1 MKKSF
6 HWSLFSG
13 LIFFSFGSLLVQS
26 QTTSNQIVPFKKV
39 GQKVE
44 FSQPQGS
51 VSFSLQSQVRSGAP
65 WTNLKT
71 TPANAS
77 SPIVSLPIPP
87 EVRNRNLRVVAKVA
101 SPIGQRK
108 PMSFALARD
117 GKSLNFK
124 TTQHARLYSVERYQV
139 SKKRWYRVST
149 VAASTSPGT
158 SVRVNLPSS
167 LGKLSVNS
175 LRVIAVFGD
184 APASPDFT
192 SSVSPELRSGVS
204 RFAPRTVNA
213 TAQLAPVLSAD
224 AKLAY
229 DGVDVAV
236 EEADLWKIRGRKIY
250 LFNQLRGL
258 QVLDVT
264 DASNPEIAGYWALP
278 AQGEDLYLLG
288 GNDKGANEA
297 LLLARLPWQSDRPEG
312 TRILRVGLIND
323 SPELRTSLDLP
334 GALQESRLVG
344 DRLHIVS
351 TSWQDEEGNWSPK
364 TWVITLN
371 VSQPGILVEESR
383 RSIPRYVS
391 AIGSTEKY
399 IWLAGSESGDW
410 SRHTLTAYPILT
422 GGVLGQPMVA
432 KLGGIIQDKFKVGEI
447 KGGVAAV
454 VQTWTAPDGSWQNR
468 TLVET
473 YGTGANGVMNRR
485 AQLQVIQ
492 NEWLFAT
499 RFDGDRLYAVTF
511 QQTDPLWLLD
521 LSDPDKPAITGHL
534 EVPSWSSFIEP
545 MGNLL
550 VAVGR
555 EGAGVQ
561 ISLFDVTDRTAPQL
575 ASRVNLGESGYSWSE
590 AEWNEKAVRIL
601 PKAGLILVPVTE
613 WSGGKASHGVRILE
627 LNLSGKILSASGTIR
642 HEFSPR
648 RSTLLDGDLVASVSN
663 RELLLV
669 DVQNRS
675 APVVKA
681 EATLAFGVDRLA
693 LYSGCL
699 YQFENGN
706 SWFGGPST
714 AVMRVAQTG
723 DPDGA
728 VAQIPLTAA
737 NVSAA
742 EVIGDRLVVVEGG
755 HSYPWGLWMRRGW
768 ASDSSETTSVSV
780 WSLKNPSLPALLGR
794 VPLSASLGA
803 EVTIL
808 PASSGIV
815 AVVRKGGGSNSMVWG
830 GGVVALADARIAS
843 CGVYPS
849 GYGSASLTVDLL
861 RVVGTPTVLGSWS
874 VTDPNIDSI
883 SDVYAHGDL
892 LTFGFQKREIVPV
905 VKNVTPTQI
914 RDPATGLI
922 SVSMPPTELPNLSWQ
937 IRSCFQVLD
946 LADPTLPTPW
956 APVEIPGS
964 LLGVSW
970 IDRGGGVLFTQS
982 GADDNRVYA
991 LGFDGENASVAA
1003 ELNLGA
1009 NRALVLNAGSIYA
1022 AGDASVQRW
1031 DFIESQRIFGS
1042 PISWSV
1048 PSPGASQLKIVG
1060 GDPIVFVNN
1069 TVHLLKQSGF
1079 ISLKDLPGSLDLG
1092 LVRYDGVNLVAP
1104 TGLYGTFLIH
1114 P

>member
-213 TAQLAPVLSAD
+213 TAQLAPVFSAD
-224 AKLAY
+224 AKLAD

-264 DASNPEIAGYWALP
+264 DASNPEIAGYWPLP

-1069 TVHLLKQSGF
+1069 TVHLLKQSGS

>member
-1 MKKSF
+1 VKKSF

-213 TAQLAPVLSAD
+213 TAQLAPVFSAD
-224 AKLAY
+224 AKLAD

-264 DASNPEIAGYWALP
+264 DASNPEIAGYWPLP

-1069 TVHLLKQSGF
+1069 TVHLLKQSGS

>member
-1 MKKSF
+1 MPVF
-6 HWSLFSG
+6 QIFLFLVLG
-13 LIFFSFGSLLVQS
+13 LGFAQA
-26 QTTSNQIVPFKKV
+26 QTTNNQIVPFRKV

-51 VSFSLQSQVRSGAP
+51 ISFSLQSQVRSGAP

-149 VAASTSPGT
+149 VAASSTEGI
-158 SVRVNLPSS
+158 SVRVNLPPN
-167 LGKLSVNS
+167 LGKISAPC

-184 APASPDFT
+184 APASPDFS
-192 SSVSPELRSGVS
+192 SSVSPKLLSGVS
-204 RFAPRTVNA
+204 KFSPQIVEG
-213 TAQLAPVLSAD
+213 TAQLAPVFSAD
-224 AKLAY
+224 AKLA
-229 DGVDVAV
+229 DGGVDVAV

-264 DASNPEIAGYWALP
+264 DASNPEVAGYWPLP

-288 GNDKGANEA
+288 GNEKGANEA

-521 LSDPDKPAITGHL
+521 LGDPDKPAITGHL
-534 EVPSWSSFIEP
+534 EVPGWSSFIEP

-555 EGAGVQ
+555 EGGQLQV
-561 ISLFDVTDRTAPQL
+561 SLFDVSDRKNPKL
-575 ASRVNLGESGYSWSE
+575 SSRMNVGESGYSWSE

-601 PKAGLILVPVTE
+601 PQAGLVLVPMTE
-613 WSGGKASHGVRILE
+613 WSGGKASHGVRILG
-627 LNLSGKILSASGTIR
+627 LNRSGKTLAALGTIR

-681 EATLAFGVDRLA
+681 KATLAFGVDRLA

-815 AVVRKGGGSNSMVWG
+815 AVARKGGGFSNNIWCG
-830 GGVVALADARIAS
+830 GGVVALADARVAS
-843 CGVYPS
+843 CGLYPS
-849 GYGSASLTVDLL
+849 GYGSASLAVDLV
-861 RVVGTPTVLGSWS
+861 RVAGTPTVLGSWS

-883 SDVYAHGDL
+883 SSVYANGDL

-905 VKNVTPTQI
+905 VKNVQPTQF

-922 SVSMPPTELPNLSWQ
+922 SISLPSIELANPSWQ
-937 IRSCFQVLD
+937 SRNWFQVLD

-970 IDRGGGVLFTQS
+970 LERGGGVLFTQS

-1003 ELNLGA
+1003 EVDVGA
-1009 NRALVLNAGSIYA
+1009 NRALISKVGSVYA
-1022 AGDASVQRW
+1022 AGDASVRRW
-1031 DFIESQRIFGS
+1031 DFIENQGVFGS

-1060 GDPIVFVNN
+1060 GDPLVFVNN

-1092 LVRYDGVNLVAP
+1092 LVRYDGVNLAAP
-1104 TGLYGTFLIH
+1104 TGLYGTFLAH

>member
-224 AKLAY
+224 AKLAD

-264 DASNPEIAGYWALP
+264 DASNPEIAGYWPLP

-1069 TVHLLKQSGF
+1069 TVHLLKQSGS

>member
-1 MKKSF
+1 MKVKKSF

-224 AKLAY
+224 AKLAD

-264 DASNPEIAGYWALP
+264 DASNPEIAGYWPLP

-364 TWVITLN
+364 WDRCPKLLHKFAKIYLACRIGVWRLDSPYPDGLSHLN
-371 VSQPGILVEESR
+371 RGCFGPTDGGEVGWDHSGQIQGWGDQGRR
-383 RSIPRYVS
+383 RSGCS
-391 AIGSTEKY
+391 DMDG
-399 IWLAGSESGDW
+399 
-410 SRHTLTAYPILT
+410 T
-422 GGVLGQPMVA
+422 GWIVA
-432 KLGGIIQDKFKVGEI
+432 K
-447 KGGVAAV
+447 
-454 VQTWTAPDGSWQNR
+454 
-468 TLVET
+468 
-473 YGTGANGVMNRR
+473 
-485 AQLQVIQ
+485 
-492 NEWLFAT
+492 
-499 RFDGDRLYAVTF
+499 
-511 QQTDPLWLLD
+511 
-521 LSDPDKPAITGHL
+521 
-534 EVPSWSSFIEP
+534 
-545 MGNLL
+545 
-550 VAVGR
+550 
-555 EGAGVQ
+555 
-561 ISLFDVTDRTAPQL
+561 
-575 ASRVNLGESGYSWSE
+575 
-590 AEWNEKAVRIL
+590 
-601 PKAGLILVPVTE
+601 
-613 WSGGKASHGVRILE
+613 
-627 LNLSGKILSASGTIR
+627 
-642 HEFSPR
+642 
-648 RSTLLDGDLVASVSN
+648 
-663 RELLLV
+663 
-669 DVQNRS
+669 
-675 APVVKA
+675 
-681 EATLAFGVDRLA
+681 
-693 LYSGCL
+693 
-699 YQFENGN
+699 
-706 SWFGGPST
+706 
-714 AVMRVAQTG
+714 
-723 DPDGA
+723 
-728 VAQIPLTAA
+728 
-737 NVSAA
+737 
-742 EVIGDRLVVVEGG
+742 
-755 HSYPWGLWMRRGW
+755 
-768 ASDSSETTSVSV
+768 
-780 WSLKNPSLPALLGR
+780 
-794 VPLSASLGA
+794 
-803 EVTIL
+803 
-808 PASSGIV
+808 
-815 AVVRKGGGSNSMVWG
+815 
-830 GGVVALADARIAS
+830 
-843 CGVYPS
+843 
-849 GYGSASLTVDLL
+849 
-861 RVVGTPTVLGSWS
+861 
-874 VTDPNIDSI
+874 PNIS
-883 SDVYAHGDL
+883 
-892 LTFGFQKREIVPV
+892 
-905 VKNVTPTQI
+905 
-914 RDPATGLI
+914 
-922 SVSMPPTELPNLSWQ
+922 
-937 IRSCFQVLD
+937 
-946 LADPTLPTPW
+946 
-956 APVEIPGS
+956 
-964 LLGVSW
+964 
-970 IDRGGGVLFTQS
+970 
-982 GADDNRVYA
+982 
-991 LGFDGENASVAA
+991 
-1003 ELNLGA
+1003 
-1009 NRALVLNAGSIYA
+1009 
-1022 AGDASVQRW
+1022 
-1031 DFIESQRIFGS
+1031 
-1042 PISWSV
+1042 
-1048 PSPGASQLKIVG
+1048 
-1060 GDPIVFVNN
+1060 
-1069 TVHLLKQSGF
+1069 
-1079 ISLKDLPGSLDLG
+1079 
-1092 LVRYDGVNLVAP
+1092 
-1104 TGLYGTFLIH
+1104 
-1114 P
+1114 

>member
-1 MKKSF
+1 MPVF
-6 HWSLFSG
+6 QIFLFLVLG
-13 LIFFSFGSLLVQS
+13 LGFAQA
-26 QTTSNQIVPFKKV
+26 QTASNQIVPFRKV

-65 WTNLKT
+65 WINLKT

-77 SPIVSLPIPP
+77 SPIVSLPIPS
-87 EVRNRNLRVVAKVA
+87 EVRNRNLRVLAKVVSA
-101 SPIGQRK
+101 TGERK
-108 PMSFALARD
+108 PMSFVLARD

-124 TTQHARLYSVERYQV
+124 TTQQARLYSVERYQV

-149 VAASTSPGT
+149 VAASTSPGA

-184 APASPDFT
+184 APASPDFS

-204 RFAPRTVNA
+204 RFALRTVDA

-224 AKLAY
+224 AKLAD
-229 DGVDVAV
+229 DGVDVAI

-264 DASNPEIAGYWALP
+264 DASNPEIAGYWPLP

-288 GNDKGANEA
+288 GNEKGANEA
-297 LLLARLPWQSDRPEG
+297 LLLARLPWQADRPEG

-485 AQLQVIQ
+485 AQLQIIQ

-521 LSDPDKPAITGHL
+521 LSDPKKPAITGHL
-534 EVPSWSSFIEP
+534 EVPGWSSFIEP

-555 EGAGVQ
+555 EGGQLQV
-561 ISLFDVTDRTAPQL
+561 SLFDVSDRKNPKL
-575 ASRVNLGESGYSWSE
+575 SSRMNVGESGYSWSE

-601 PKAGLILVPVTE
+601 PQAGLVLVPMTE
-613 WSGGKASHGVRILE
+613 WSGGKASHGVRILG
-627 LNLSGKILSASGTIR
+627 LNRSGKTLAALGTIP

-648 RSTLLDGDLVASVSN
+648 RSTLLEGDLVASVSN

-723 DPDGA
+723 DPDGV
-728 VAQIPLTAA
+728 VAQIPLSAA

-742 EVIGDRLVVVEGG
+742 EVVGDQLVVVEGG
-755 HSYPWGLWMRRGW
+755 HSYPWGLWMRWGW
-768 ASDSSETTSVSV
+768 SSDSSETMSVSI
-780 WSLKNPSLPALLGR
+780 WSLKNPLIPTLLSR
-794 VPLSASLGA
+794 VPLLGTLA
-803 EVTIL
+803 GEVMIL
-808 PASSGIV
+808 PASSGMI
-815 AVVRKGGGSNSMVWG
+815 AVVRKGGGSSHMGWG

-843 CGVYPS
+843 CAVYPS
-849 GYGSASLTVDLL
+849 GYGSASLMVDLV

-883 SDVYAHGDL
+883 SEVYAHGDL
-892 LTFGFQKREIVPV
+892 LTFGFQKREIAPV
-905 VKNVTPTQI
+905 MKNVNPAQI
-914 RDPATGLI
+914 KDPATGLI
-922 SVSMPPTELPNLSWQ
+922 SVILPSIALPNASWQ
-937 IRSCFQVLD
+937 IRNWFQVLD

-970 IDRGGGVLFTQS
+970 IDRGGGVLLTRS

-1003 ELNLGA
+1003 EVNLGA
-1009 NRALVLNAGSIYA
+1009 NRALVSKAGSIYA

-1031 DFIESQRIFGS
+1031 DFLENQRIFGS

-1060 GDPIVFVNN
+1060 SDPIVFVNN
-1069 TVHLLKQSGF
+1069 TVHLLKQSGS
-1079 ISLKDLPGSLDLG
+1079 ISLKDLPGSIDLG

-1104 TGLYGTFLIH
+1104 TGPYGTSLVH

>member
-1 MKKSF
+1 VKKSF

-149 VAASTSPGT
+149 VAASTSPGI

-204 RFAPRTVNA
+204 RFAPRIVNA
-213 TAQLAPVLSAD
+213 TAQLAPVLRAD
-224 AKLAY
+224 AKLAD

-264 DASNPEIAGYWALP
+264 DASNPEIAGYWTLP

-288 GNDKGANEA
+288 GNEKGANEA
-297 LLLARLPWQSDRPEG
+297 LILARLPWQSDRPEG

-383 RSIPRYVS
+383 QSIPQYVS

-447 KGGVAAV
+447 QGGVAAV

-473 YGTGANGVMNRR
+473 YGTGTNGVMNRR
-485 AQLQVIQ
+485 AQLQVTQ

-521 LSDPDKPAITGHL
+521 LGDPDKPAITGHL
-534 EVPSWSSFIEP
+534 EVPGWSSFIEP

-555 EGAGVQ
+555 EGGQLQV
-561 ISLFDVTDRTAPQL
+561 SLFDVSDRKNPKL
-575 ASRVNLGESGYSWSE
+575 SSRVNVGESGYSWSE

-601 PKAGLILVPVTE
+601 PQAGLVLVPMTE
-613 WSGGKASHGVRILE
+613 WSGDKASHGVRILG
-627 LNLSGKILSASGTIR
+627 LNRSGKTLTALGTIR

-723 DPDGA
+723 DPDGV

-755 HSYPWGLWMRRGW
+755 HSYPWGLWMRWGW
-768 ASDSSETTSVSV
+768 SGDSSETMSVSI
-780 WSLKNPSLPALLGR
+780 WSLKNPLIPTLLSR
-794 VPLSASLGA
+794 VPLSGA
-803 EVTIL
+803 LAGEAMIL
-808 PASSGIV
+808 PASSGMV
-815 AVVRKGGGSNSMVWG
+815 AVVRKGGGSNNMGWG

-1031 DFIESQRIFGS
+1031 DFIESQRLFGS

-1069 TVHLLKQSGF
+1069 TLHLLKQSGS

-1104 TGLYGTFLIH
+1104 TGLYGTFLAH

>member
-1 MKKSF
+1 VKKSF

-204 RFAPRTVNA
+204 RFAPRIVNA

-224 AKLAY
+224 AKLAD

-264 DASNPEIAGYWALP
+264 DASNPEIAGYWTLP

-288 GNDKGANEA
+288 GNEKGANEA

-383 RSIPRYVS
+383 QSIPQYVS

-447 KGGVAAV
+447 QGGVAAV

-473 YGTGANGVMNRR
+473 YGTGTNGVMNRR
-485 AQLQVIQ
+485 AQLQVTQ

-521 LSDPDKPAITGHL
+521 LGDPDKPAITGHL
-534 EVPSWSSFIEP
+534 EVPGWSSFIEP

-555 EGAGVQ
+555 EGGQLQV
-561 ISLFDVTDRTAPQL
+561 SLFDVSDRKNPKL
-575 ASRVNLGESGYSWSE
+575 SSRVNVGESGYSWSE

-601 PKAGLILVPVTE
+601 PQAGLVLVPMTE
-613 WSGGKASHGVRILE
+613 WSGDKASHGVRILG
-627 LNLSGKILSASGTIR
+627 LNRSGKTLTALGTIR

-723 DPDGA
+723 DPDGV

-755 HSYPWGLWMRRGW
+755 HSYPWGLWMRWGW
-768 ASDSSETTSVSV
+768 SGDSSETMSVSI
-780 WSLKNPSLPALLGR
+780 WSLKNPLIPTLLSR
-794 VPLSASLGA
+794 VPLSGA
-803 EVTIL
+803 LAGEAMIL
-808 PASSGIV
+808 PASSGMV
-815 AVVRKGGGSNSMVWG
+815 AVVRKGGGSNNMGWG

-1031 DFIESQRIFGS
+1031 DFIESQRLFGS

-1069 TVHLLKQSGF
+1069 TVHLLKQSGS